1 MTLSIIIPSHKRAE
15 PAVRL
20 LQSIAD
26 QDFPHKK
33 LQVLLISNLRNKKLR
48 NQVSH
53 WESVFVDFKYKEVG
67 SVGVN
72 KARNMGIRFSGGDI
86 LYFLDDDCLLSNKN
100 HLKNL
105 ISEHE
110 KHPQVMG
117 IGGPYRAL
125 KDIYGLEKFYHEHS
139 QKWIDS
145 VSDSKIE
152 VSQLVGGNASYK
164 REVFDKG
171 FYFDPLIA
179 FGGSEE
185 SFNQSLREQGWTL
198 LYNEKLWVF
207 HDVRLSGLAFI
218 KKSFGQGLGSFKNLS
233 RTESLK
239 DMKRNWAFSSGEFS
253 FYAFIYG
260 LFFKLGYFWGTSF
273 GRERNFI
280 LRIVHF
286 IFLILKSRWY
296 FLKDYIL
303 TRFYGSVVLRLF
315 GWLWYILGRLW
326 YGLGWFYGHVFLR
339 LFGWLWYILGRLWYG
354 LGWFYGHVLLFLF
367 HHFPPMK
374 IYYFSKYQ
382 YDKRIKSFLD
392 KRKRMKKRESRK
404 PD

>member
-1 MTLSIIIPSHKRAE
+1 MTLSIIIPSHKRVE
-15 PAVRL
+15 LAVRL

-33 LQVLLISNLRNKKLR
+33 LQVLLISNLRNTKLR
-48 NQVSH
+48 DQVPH
-53 WESVFVDFKYKEVG
+53 WGSVFFDFKYKEVG

-105 ISEHE
+105 VLEHE

-125 KDIYGLEKFYHEHS
+125 KDLYGLEKFYHEHS
-139 QKWIDS
+139 RKWIDS
-145 VSDSKIE
+145 VSDSKIK
-152 VSQLVGGNASYK
+152 VSQLVGGSASYK

-171 FYFDPLIA
+171 FYFDPLIT

-185 SFNQSLREQGWTL
+185 SFNQSLREQGWIL

-207 HDVRLSGLAFI
+207 HDVQLSGLAFI
-218 KKSFGQGLGSFKNLS
+218 RKSFMQGLGSFKNL
-233 RTESLK
+233 RQTESLK
-239 DMKRNWAFSSGEFS
+239 DMKRNWAFSYGEFS

-260 LFFKLGYFWGTSF
+260 LFFKLGYFWGASF
-273 GRERNFI
+273 GREKNFI
-280 LRIVHF
+280 LRIIYF
-286 IFLILKSRWY
+286 IFLIFKSRWY
-296 FLKDYIL
+296 FFKDYIL
-303 TRFYGSVVLRLF
+303 MRFYGSVILRLF
-315 GWLWYILGRLW
+315 GWLW
-326 YGLGWFYGHVFLR
+326 YGLGWFYGHV
-339 LFGWLWYILGRLWYG
+339 

-367 HHFPPMK
+367 HHSPPMK
-374 IYYFSKYQ
+374 IYYFSMYQ
-382 YDKRIKSFLD
+382 YHKRIKPFLD
-392 KRKRMKKRESRK
+392 KKKRMKKWESRK
-404 PD
+404 PN